1 MKVLFW
7 VQHLLG
13 IGHAR
18 RAALITRALVAE
30 GARVTVVQGGFPV
43 PNVRFDPAT
52 VVALPPA
59 RAADAQFS
67 EIVDDAGQVIDSA
80 WKNARADLLVGAL
93 DGFQPDVVVTETFP
107 FGRRAFRT
115 EVEALLRTAAA
126 KSPRPLIAASIR
138 DILVRH
144 NDARKDAWI
153 VDTARRWYDLVLVH
167 GDPAVLPLEASFPP
181 AAEIAA
187 LIRYTG
193 YVTPPRSQDESGAG
207 GDDGTGEVIVSVGG
221 GAVGAEVLTTALA
234 ARPLTSLATVPWRLL
249 LGPDLP
255 EAAADALRGAAG
267 PGVIVEPARPDF
279 PALLR
284 RCRLS
289 VSQAGYNTVM
299 DVLAAGCRSVLVPF
313 AAGKETEQTDRARLL
328 ADRGLATVVAES
340 NLTPAVLAKAIDG
353 AAAGPAATVALDA
366 AGAEKTARLL
376 VAAATDRTGRNPRV
390 SACTPSDV

>member
-43 PNVRFDPAT
+43 PNVRFDPAA

-67 EIVDDAGQVIDSA
+67 EIVDDAGRAIDSA
-80 WKNARADLLVGAL
+80 WKGARADLLVGVL
-93 DGFQPDVVVTETFP
+93 DAFEPDVVVTETFP

-115 EVEALLRTAAA
+115 EVEALLQAATA

-181 AAEIAA
+181 AAEIAD

-193 YVTPPRSQDESGAG
+193 YVTPPRIQDEGG
-207 GDDGTGEVIVSVGG
+207 GDDGSGEVIVSVGG
-221 GAVGAEVLTTALA
+221 GAVGAGVLTTALA
-234 ARPLTSLATVPWRLL
+234 ARPLTSLATAPWRLL

-255 EAAADALRGAAG
+255 EAAADALRQAGG

-328 ADRGLATVVAES
+328 AERGLATMVAES
-340 NLTPAVLAKAIDG
+340 DLTPAVLAGAIDR
-353 AAAGPAATVALDA
+353 AAAGPMATVALDA

-390 SACTPSDV
+390 SACAPSDV